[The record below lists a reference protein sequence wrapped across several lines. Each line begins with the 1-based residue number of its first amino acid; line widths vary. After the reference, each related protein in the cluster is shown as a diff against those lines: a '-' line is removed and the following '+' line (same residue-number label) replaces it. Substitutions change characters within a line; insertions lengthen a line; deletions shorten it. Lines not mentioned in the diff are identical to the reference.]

1 MCLNL
6 LYSHLLAGEGE
17 ASVRMQSMVSHACGV
32 ALTGVALATVALS
45 TLWEAVRHSRA
56 LPRGGQKQENH
67 KGEWHL

>member
-6 LYSHLLAGEGE
+6 LIPHLLAGEGE
-17 ASVRMQSMVSHACGV
+17 ASVRMQSLVSHACGV

-56 LPRGGQKQENH
+56 NPKP
-67 KGEWHL
+67 